1 MLENP
6 KAFAKDIGNLVRT
19 FGATVA
25 KEIAVAQIMNLVNHL
40 ECLPNEGMFSD
51 PAIALI
57 EPSTP

>member
-25 KEIAVAQIMNLVNHL
+25 KEIAVAQIVNLVNHL
-40 ECLPNEGMFSD
+40 DCLPKEGMFSD
-51 PAIALI
+51 PAMLK
-57 EPSTP
+57 